1 MIEYLK
7 AGDMVTA
14 LELIRISHAGDL
26 DREVEDEVLAGLADG
41 AERGE
46 QRARLRFL
54 PGGYGRMTP
63 AYDRLV
69 RVVNDF
75 LAKRG
80 AAAGAVQRLGAG
92 WGGNIG
98 GLIRREFIDGAQRE
112 AFADL
117 LRAELGGE
125 PEIVVAVPGEGAS
138 LLVGP
143 WEV

>member
-1 MIEYLK
+1 
-7 AGDMVTA
+7 
-14 LELIRISHAGDL
+14 
-26 DREVEDEVLAGLADG
+26 DG

-75 LAKRG
+75 LAERG

-98 GLIRREFIDGAQRE
+98 GLIRREFIDGTQRE
-112 AFADL
+112 AFADI

-125 PEIVVAVPGEGAS
+125 PEIAVAVPGEGAG
-138 LLVGP
+138 LLSGWGEVYGGKLARGRAGPRSDAGVGRP
-143 WEV
+143 LCVDGAGRPGC